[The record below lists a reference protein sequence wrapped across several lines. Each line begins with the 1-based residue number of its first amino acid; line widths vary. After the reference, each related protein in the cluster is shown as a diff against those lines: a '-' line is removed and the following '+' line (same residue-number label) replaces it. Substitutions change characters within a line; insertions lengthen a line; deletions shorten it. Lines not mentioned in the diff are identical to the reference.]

1 MSLYDH
7 FQLPPGWKAVP
18 VCQLR
23 AFLEQSRPL
32 APATQRG
39 NSLAAARERLDA
51 AMAALLEAAFAEVH
65 EDAQL
70 RKAMA
75 EGQQLERRRLQAI
88 IISRLEL
95 HPRHTDPVRA
105 ALLNVLEDFA
115 A

>member
-1 MSLYDH
+1 MNSL
-7 FQLPPGWKAVP
+7 QLPKGWREVP
-18 VCQLR
+18 VPQPR
-23 AFLEQSRPL
+23 GFLSSPHHRDPSPQN
-32 APATQRG
+32 G
-39 NSLAAARERLDA
+39 YSLAAAREQLDA
-51 AMAALLEAAFAEVH
+51 AMAALLEAATAEVH

-88 IISRLEL
+88 IISHLEL
-95 HPRHTDPVRA
+95 HARHTDPVRV